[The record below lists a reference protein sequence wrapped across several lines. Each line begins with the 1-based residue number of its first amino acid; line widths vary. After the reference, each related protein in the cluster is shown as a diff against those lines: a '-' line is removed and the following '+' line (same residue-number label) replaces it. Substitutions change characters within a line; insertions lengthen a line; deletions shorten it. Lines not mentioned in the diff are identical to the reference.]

1 MFKTLAK
8 FIKLTFKINPLFYLI
23 SFLQAILNVSKMFI
37 GVYAVKW
44 IIDLV
49 LTASYEQT
57 VRLAI
62 TVVLIQIGLL
72 FLTKLLDQVLRVVRF
87 ELRYDLNRYVTS
99 RVMRLE
105 YEKLEDPY
113 FLDLRERAKFAIDN
127 QGVTWM
133 LLEYMTTFTSSI
145 ISILSLGLILF
156 FFDWIMIVVL
166 LGALVFHVLIFNMS
180 NKFQLTLTNN
190 MIPINRRFGYYLSTL
205 LNVENQKDY
214 RFTNLNKLV
223 HEKTSEFTN
232 ESIGM
237 IEDISMGMSKFSYA
251 SDVINYA
258 VMGFSYIYIA
268 IKTLA
273 NIIPISDFILYTGT
287 TIQLGEQLASV
298 VGDRK
303 STRLTPVT

>member
-72 FLTKLLDQVLRVVRF
+72 FLTKTLEQVLRVVRF
-87 ELRYDLNRYVTS
+87 ELRYDLNRYVTG

-113 FLDLRERAKFAIDN
+113 FLDLRERD
-127 QGVTWM
+127 
-133 LLEYMTTFTSSI
+133 LLHI
-145 ISILSLGLILF
+145 GLN
-156 FFDWIMIVVL
+156 
-166 LGALVFHVLIFNMS
+166 HN
-180 NKFQLTLTNN
+180 
-190 MIPINRRFGYYLSTL
+190 
-205 LNVENQKDY
+205 
-214 RFTNLNKLV
+214 
-223 HEKTSEFTN
+223 
-232 ESIGM
+232 
-237 IEDISMGMSKFSYA
+237 
-251 SDVINYA
+251 A
-258 VMGFSYIYIA
+258 VQI
-268 IKTLA
+268 
-273 NIIPISDFILYTGT
+273 
-287 TIQLGEQLASV
+287 
-298 VGDRK
+298 
-303 STRLTPVT
+303 